1 MSDGTGGAP
10 WWSRPGGDPWAGPD
24 RDDPGAPGQ
33 AASQPGWP
41 QQPSPGQPSAP
52 QPTTPQP
59 TTPQPATP
67 FPWGGSPAAAPG
79 AGSAPWSSSPPP
91 IAPAGHVPDLRGGPA
106 WQPPQG
112 PRDPWA
118 VPPGVLAAPRPSRGL
133 PAALVV
139 TLALVVALLS
149 GGAGGTIGWFA
160 ARAADDGI
168 STGAPLPV
176 AGSRSPSRPADSVA
190 GVAAR
195 LLPSVVSI
203 SVRSS
208 QGAGTGSGFV
218 IRQDGYVLTNNHVVA
233 LAAEGGRLRVQF
245 NDGSSTAATI
255 VGRDPSYDLAV
266 VKVDRDGL
274 PQVAL
279 GDSDAVSVGDPV
291 VAIGSPLGLAGTVTS
306 GIVSAKDRPV
316 TAGGENG
323 SSEESFI
330 NAIQTDAA
338 INPGNSG
345 GPLVDA
351 TGKVIG
357 VNSAIASLSSGS
369 GQSGS
374 IGLGFAIPIN
384 QAKRTAEQLIKT
396 GKATYPVIGARIDTG
411 YQGQGAKIVDQ
422 SAQVPDPLTPNG
434 PADSAGLRPGD
445 VVTAVDG
452 KAVGDSSEL
461 IVAIRARQPGD
472 VVTLTVQ
479 RGGRTFE
486 VKVTLG
492 ESSGG

>member
-1 MSDGTGGAP
+1 M
-10 WWSRPGGDPWAGPD
+10 
-24 RDDPGAPGQ
+24 
-33 AASQPGWP
+33 
-41 QQPSPGQPSAP
+41 
-52 QPTTPQP
+52 
-59 TTPQPATP
+59 
-67 FPWGGSPAAAPG
+67 
-79 AGSAPWSSSPPP
+79 
-91 IAPAGHVPDLRGGPA
+91 PDLRGGAP
-106 WQPPQG
+106 WPPPQG

-118 VPPGVLAAPRPSRGL
+118 VPPGAFAAPRPARGL
-133 PAALVV
+133 PVALVL

-149 GGAGGTIGWFA
+149 GGAGGSIGWFA
-160 ARAADDGI
+160 ARAADGGI

-176 AGSRSPSRPADSVA
+176 SGSGPARPADSVA
-190 GVAAR
+190 GVAER

-203 SVRSS
+203 SVRGD

-233 LAAEGGRLRVQF
+233 LAADGGRLRVQF
-245 NDGSSTAATI
+245 NDGSSVAGTI

-316 TAGGENG
+316 TAGGEG
-323 SSEESFI
+323 GSEESFI
-330 NAIQTDAA
+330 DAIQTDAA

-357 VNSAIASLSSGS
+357 VNSAIASLSSGT

-396 GKATYPVIGARIDTG
+396 GKATYPVIGARVDTS
-411 YQGQGAKIVDQ
+411 YQGQGAKIVER
-422 SAQVPDPLTPNG
+422 SAQVPDPLTPGG
-434 PADSAGLRPGD
+434 PADDAGLRPGD

-452 KAVGDSSEL
+452 KAVNDSSEL
-461 IVAIRARQPGD
+461 IVAIRARQPGA
-472 VVTLTVQ
+472 VVALTVQ